1 MRITFVLPMFLT
13 APAGGFK
20 VIYEYANRLQTRGH
34 AVTVIHP
41 RNVEPRHG
49 WRETMK
55 SYLWPYKL
63 RWQNRPLVKWFP
75 LAPEVTVQFVPD
87 LRERNLPPADV
98 IIATAFQTAFAVN
111 ECSQEKGRKYYF
123 IQHFE
128 DWIGEVETVRASW
141 QLPMHKIVISR
152 WLLDIAR
159 ELGESENTS
168 YIPNGLNFSEFNI
181 TFPIENRSNPL
192 VAMMTHSLAFKG
204 TADGLEALRLL
215 RERLPEVKAILF
227 GVSKRP
233 AEAPAWCEYRQLPK
247 PGELRDIY
255 NNASVFLFPSIS
267 EGWGLPAM
275 EAMACGCA
283 VVAAENQ
290 GIRDFAQ
297 SDVNAL
303 LAPVRRP
310 DIFADNLYQ
319 LLTTP
324 DLRTRLAKAAAQ
336 SVRYFTWERAV
347 KSLEDLLTG
356 AGTAQPTEQESH

>member
-20 VIYEYANRLQTRGH
+20 VVYEYANRLQARGH
-34 AVTVIHP
+34 TVTVIHP
-41 RNVEPRHG
+41 RNVEPRPG
-49 WRETMK
+49 WREMMK
-55 SYLWPYKL
+55 TILWPYKL

-75 LAPEVTVQFVPD
+75 LAPEVTVQLVPD
-87 LRERNLPPADV
+87 LREHNLPPADA
-98 IIATAFQTAFAVN
+98 IIATAFQTAFAVSQ
-111 ECSQEKGRKYYF
+111 CSPEKGRKYYL

-128 DWIGEVETVRASW
+128 DWIGAVETVRASW
-141 QLPMHKIVISR
+141 RLPMHKIVISR

-168 YIPNGLNFSEFNI
+168 YVPNGLNFSEFQI
-181 TFPIENRSNPL
+181 THPIEKRSNPV

-204 TADGLEALRLL
+204 TADGLAALRLL
-215 RERLPEVKAILF
+215 RERLPEVTAILF
-227 GVSKRP
+227 GVGARP
-233 AEAPAWCEYRQLPK
+233 AEAPAWCDYKQLPTID
-247 PGELRDIY
+247 ELRDIY

-283 VVAAENQ
+283 VVAAENH

-303 LAPVRRP
+303 LAPVKRP
-310 DIFADNLYQ
+310 DLLADNLYQ
-319 LLTTP
+319 LLTTH
-324 DLRTRLAKAAAQ
+324 DLRTRLAKNAAEL
-336 SVRYFTWERAV
+336 VLYFTWERAV
-347 KSLEDLLTG
+347 KSLEDLLTD
-356 AGTAQPTEQESH
+356 AGIAHPAEQGSH